1 MYDDDTLPRA
11 LIVDDEAPARAELR
25 FLLEQ
30 LGSVQVVGE
39 AANGHEALQL
49 LGSIPYDLVLLD
61 IRMPGTSG
69 LEVAQAARDLP
80 RPPRIVFTTA
90 HPDHAVE
97 AFDLEAADY
106 LVKPFDEERLAR
118 AVERALDRSVSD
130 DGPAAGNGSRTGP
143 AGPPSGTERPE
154 RDRPEPL
161 AKVPVQK
168 DGRTV
173 LVDQRAIVYASA
185 ARGYSYLKLADERFL
200 VTYSLNE
207 LERRLHGHFF
217 RTHRSYLV
225 NLDHVRELVPD
236 FKGALA
242 CVMNDRQ
249 RSRVEVSRR
258 QAAELRRRLGA

>member
-1 MYDDDTLPRA
+1 
-11 LIVDDEAPARAELR
+11 APARAELR

-49 LGSIPYDLVLLD
+49 LGSIPYDLVLVD

-154 RDRPEPL
+154 R
-161 AKVPVQK
+161 
-168 DGRTV
+168 
-173 LVDQRAIVYASA
+173 
-185 ARGYSYLKLADERFL
+185 
-200 VTYSLNE
+200 
-207 LERRLHGHFF
+207 
-217 RTHRSYLV
+217 
-225 NLDHVRELVPD
+225 
-236 FKGALA
+236 
-242 CVMNDRQ
+242 
-249 RSRVEVSRR
+249 
-258 QAAELRRRLGA
+258 